1 MDKKKILVVED
12 EIQLAEMLKLRLE
25 AHNYQVVIAQDG
37 QEGLDKARQEIPDL
51 IILDLMLP
59 KIDGYKV
66 CGLLK
71 KDARY
76 TKIPIVIFTAK
87 IQEEAVKLGREL
99 GANAYLTKPFEPDV
113 LLAKIKELIG
123 E

>member
-1 MDKKKILVVED
+1 MGKKILVVDD
-12 EIQLAEMLKLRLE
+12 EADYI
-25 AHNYQVVIAQDG
+25 QVVSVRLKANGYEVITAMDG
-37 QEGLDKARQEIPDL
+37 AEGFEKAKKDKPDL

-59 KIDGYKV
+59 KIDGFKV

-76 TKIPIVIFTAK
+76 AKTPIVIFTARA
-87 IQEEAVKLGREL
+87 QEEDRLLCEEM
-99 GANAYLTKPFEPDV
+99 GADAYLTKPFE
-113 LLAKIKELIG
+113 AKILLDKIQSLIG